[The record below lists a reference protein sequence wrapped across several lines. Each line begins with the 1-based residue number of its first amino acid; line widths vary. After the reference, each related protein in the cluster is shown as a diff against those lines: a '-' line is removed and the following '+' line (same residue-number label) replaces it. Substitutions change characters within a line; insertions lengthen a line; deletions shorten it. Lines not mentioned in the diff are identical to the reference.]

1 MASLRPTRRDDT
13 KRVGAG
19 RLRGVAQRG
28 AFLAILIAL
37 GALLLRNIDQ
47 NLAARGLSLSF
58 DFLARPAGFEIA
70 IKAINFTPRETY
82 AAAALVGIANTL
94 LVSALAIIT
103 ATIVG
108 FAAGAMLLS
117 SNPILA
123 RSTQG
128 FTELIRNTPQLLQIL
143 FVYTVIL
150 RALPSTRD
158 SLSIAGWV
166 FLNVR
171 GLFIPAIL
179 ADPAAMPRFGIEAS
193 QAAWICLAAL
203 LVWAFL
209 PLPRRWKMPVAG
221 GLLIALAGL
230 IGLMLQS
237 GALRIE
243 TPTLRGFNFRGGVQ
257 VAPELVSLWIGLAVY
272 ASAFIADMV
281 RGAVLAVPKGQG
293 EAAAALGLSPFQALR
308 LVKIPLALR
317 ILVPPLVSQ
326 YLNILKSSTLGL
338 AIAYPEVMA
347 VVAGT
352 TLNQTG
358 HAIETMLIVML
369 FFVGTNL
376 AVSFL
381 INLYN
386 RRVIMRGTA

>member
-1 MASLRPTRRDDT
+1 
-13 KRVGAG
+13 
-19 RLRGVAQRG
+19 
-28 AFLAILIAL
+28 
-37 GALLLRNIDQ
+37 
-47 NLAARGLSLSF
+47 
-58 DFLARPAGFEIA
+58 
-70 IKAINFTPRETY
+70 
-82 AAAALVGIANTL
+82 
-94 LVSALAIIT
+94 
-103 ATIVG
+103 
-108 FAAGAMLLS
+108 
-117 SNPILA
+117 
-123 RSTQG
+123 
-128 FTELIRNTPQLLQIL
+128 
-143 FVYTVIL
+143 
-150 RALPSTRD
+150 
-158 SLSIAGWV
+158 
-166 FLNVR
+166 
-171 GLFIPAIL
+171 
-179 ADPAAMPRFGIEAS
+179 
-193 QAAWICLAAL
+193 
-203 LVWAFL
+203 
-209 PLPRRWKMPVAG
+209 
-221 GLLIALAGL
+221 
-230 IGLMLQS
+230 
-237 GALRIE
+237 
-243 TPTLRGFNFRGGVQ
+243 
-257 VAPELVSLWIGLAVY
+257 VSLWIGLAVY

-386 RRVIMRGTA
+386 RHVIMRGTA

>member
-1 MASLRPTRRDDT
+1 MASLRPTPRDDT
-13 KRVGAG
+13 KRVGAR
-19 RLRGVAQRG
+19 RLQRGCARG

-70 IKAINFTPRETY
+70 IRAIDFSPRETY

-158 SLSIAGWV
+158 SLSIAGV
-166 FLNVR
+166 GFSQRPRSVHSRNPRRSGRDAPLGYRGQPGRLDLPR
-171 GLFIPAIL
+171 GLARLGLPA
-179 ADPAAMPRFGIEAS
+179 D
-193 QAAWICLAAL
+193 
-203 LVWAFL
+203 
-209 PLPRRWKMPVAG
+209 PRRWKMPVACG
-221 GLLIALAGL
+221 VLIALAGL
-230 IGLMLQS
+230 IGLMLHS

-293 EAAAALGLSPFQALR
+293 EAAAPSGLSPARSFA
-308 LVKIPLALR
+308 
-317 ILVPPLVSQ
+317 
-326 YLNILKSSTLGL
+326 SSR
-338 AIAYPEVMA
+338 
-347 VVAGT
+347 
-352 TLNQTG
+352 
-358 HAIETMLIVML
+358 
-369 FFVGTNL
+369 
-376 AVSFL
+376 S
-381 INLYN
+381 
-386 RRVIMRGTA
+386 R

>member
-1 MASLRPTRRDDT
+1 MASPRPTPRDDT

-28 AFLAILIAL
+28 AFLAILFAL

-47 NLAARGLSLSF
+47 NLADRGLSLSF

-193 QAAWICLAAL
+193 EAAWICLATL
-203 LVWAFL
+203 VVWAFL

-272 ASAFIADMV
+272 AGFAA
-281 RGAVLAVPKGQG
+281 AVLMALQLP
-293 EAAAALGLSPFQALR
+293 ALGVAFVSSSEVVGVLAAGGLIC
-308 LVKIPLALR
+308 LVGVLDDRFDLVVERKPDGTHR
-317 ILVPPLVSQ
+317 IHFHP
-326 YLNILKSSTLGL
+326 TLDL
-338 AIAYPEVMA
+338 PNDPREATAVMTA
-347 VVAGT
+347 
-352 TLNQTG
+352 
-358 HAIETMLIVML
+358 AIEQQI
-369 FFVGTNL
+369 
-376 AVSFL
+376 
-381 INLYN
+381 
-386 RRVIMRGTA
+386 RRHPEQWVWWHKRWRRQPE

>member
-1 MASLRPTRRDDT
+1 MASLRPTPRDGT

-70 IKAINFTPRETY
+70 IKAIDFSPRETY

-94 LVSALAIIT
+94 LVSALAIVT

-108 FAAGAMLLS
+108 FTAGAMLLS

-150 RALPSTRD
+150 RALPSARD

-179 ADPAAMPRFGIEAS
+179 ADPAAMPRFGIAAS
-193 QAAWICLAAL
+193 QAAWFASRPCSSG
-203 LVWAFL
+203 
-209 PLPRRWKMPVAG
+209 PSCRCRGGGKCRSPVAC
-221 GLLIALAGL
+221 
-230 IGLMLQS
+230 
-237 GALRIE
+237 
-243 TPTLRGFNFRGGVQ
+243 
-257 VAPELVSLWIGLAVY
+257 
-272 ASAFIADMV
+272 
-281 RGAVLAVPKGQG
+281 
-293 EAAAALGLSPFQALR
+293 
-308 LVKIPLALR
+308 
-317 ILVPPLVSQ
+317 
-326 YLNILKSSTLGL
+326 
-338 AIAYPEVMA
+338 
-347 VVAGT
+347 
-352 TLNQTG
+352 
-358 HAIETMLIVML
+358 
-369 FFVGTNL
+369 
-376 AVSFL
+376 
-381 INLYN
+381 
-386 RRVIMRGTA
+386 